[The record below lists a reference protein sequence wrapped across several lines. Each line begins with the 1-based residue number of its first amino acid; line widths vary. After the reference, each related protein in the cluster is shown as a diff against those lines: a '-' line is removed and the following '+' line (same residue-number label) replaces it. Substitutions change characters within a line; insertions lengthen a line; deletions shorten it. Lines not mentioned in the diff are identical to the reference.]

1 MKRLA
6 RGLLYAILLC
16 LLVLV
21 GAVFTL
27 IGTEPGTRWL
37 LKNSVL
43 TSNFNVAVD
52 KVNGTLLGKL
62 ELTGIAYQSG
72 NDAIH
77 IDSLQFDWQPIELL
91 TGKLHIESIK
101 AKTLA
106 ISGFES
112 ESETQEDEAFKI
124 PIIPIE
130 IKLEQF
136 LVEQLTYK
144 TADAETLINRLE
156 TGVSLVNQQI
166 TVAYL
171 KVTTPLLETGGQ
183 GVIELAEHFPL
194 QTELNWRI
202 NLEESPPING
212 GIRID
217 GNLNSLRMSGDVSGP
232 LSLKHNAQIDLSGA
246 SPSFDIALVW
256 QKLQW
261 PLTESTPSI
270 QSGEGRLNIKGTS
283 QAYTIELKSPLQIE
297 KSLITIDLKG
307 FGGIDA
313 LTLESLRIKPEKGE
327 AEFTGDINWGQ
338 SEPAFQLKGH
348 WKSLQWPLSG
358 PPQLQIISGQTSFS
372 GTSNAYQ
379 ISLNTQVKNEQLP
392 SFKLLLNGT
401 GNAES
406 LDIAELSLA
415 PKSGSL
421 TIKGHL
427 SWADHFS
434 YALDLLAKAIN
445 PAEFIADVPGSLNL
459 DAATSGTLTDG
470 KLSGDFTLNKLS
482 GTLHKNPI
490 EGAGKLAFKDDQL
503 TIEKLH
509 LQSGR
514 NKLEADGLLTQAKM
528 QLEATLNAPVLA
540 SLWPG
545 LGGSLIG
552 KIDLT
557 GNYQMPQIKLDLSG
571 MDLKYENDYSL
582 KTISLKLDY
591 PGIAQKPLTLDL
603 LANDLLLNGQQIQ
616 RLGLKGS
623 GPLNQHHFNLE
634 VASNVSNVTA
644 SLNGSWANERWTGS
658 ITQLDLH
665 HPKMDVW
672 RLDQTVNLSLSQF
685 GKGGFLRMSEGCLTR
700 SEAALCFQV
709 EGDLKKDLMA
719 QARIEKLDLSILKL
733 WLPEELVTQGLLNAK
748 LNSTIKGDNINAN
761 LNAEIQGAGVKLYL
775 PDKPPID
782 FRLTST
788 TLTATYQQKQ
798 VNADLVMLLEGQ
810 DFIKAQISGPDH
822 ALDGHIEAVIRDLT
836 LLDVLVPEIEKV
848 KGQFNADVTFSG
860 PTAHPSIQGLIR
872 LTDAGMDIPAAGI
885 QIKNIQLALT
895 PDDAEQGRL
904 KIAGQMESGSGN
916 LLISGFMSPYADQ
929 GFPADIQIGGN
940 NFQISRVPEAAISVS
955 PRLNITHENNRVEIT
970 GDVTID
976 EAILK
981 INELP
986 EHAVQPSEDE
996 VILGQIEIAAVQP
1009 SPINLKT
1016 DISLLLGDKITFD
1029 GFGLSTQLSGR
1040 LRYTG
1045 LSNQQRMQGRVAMN
1059 EGRYKAY
1066 GQDLTVS
1073 KGEFLFNGPLDNP
1086 WLNIEA
1092 TRKATSEDIT
1102 AILKVTGPLKSPQ
1115 TKVSSQPA
1123 LPESEALAYL
1133 ITGRSLES
1141 AGGSQSEALAKAAL
1155 SYGTGQLSWLNAKLG
1170 IDELEFEEKERLED
1184 SAVRLGKFIS
1194 PDFYIG
1200 LSLGFFSNNY
1210 AVLLTKKLSK
1220 HFSLQTRAG
1229 ETQRI
1234 DLKYHIDTE

>member
-1 MKRLA
+1 MKRLVK
-6 RGLLYAILLC
+6 GSLYAILLC
-16 LLVLV
+16 LLVIV
-21 GAVFTL
+21 GAVFTV

-37 LKNSVL
+37 LTNNL
-43 TSNFNVAVD
+43 LASNFHVAVD
-52 KVNGTLLGKL
+52 KVSGTLLGQL
-62 ELTGIAYQSG
+62 ELTGITYQSG
-72 NDAIH
+72 NDAVS
-77 IDSLQFDWQPIELL
+77 IDSLQLDWQPIQLL
-91 TGKLHIESIK
+91 AGKLHIESIK
-101 AKTLA
+101 ATALT
-106 ISGFES
+106 ISGFDGES
-112 ESETQEDEAFKI
+112 EAREDDVLKI
-124 PIIPIE
+124 PVIPIE
-130 IKLEQF
+130 IYLEQF
-136 LVEQLTYK
+136 LIDQLTYK
-144 TADAETLINRLE
+144 TADAETVINRLE
-156 TGVSLVNQQI
+156 SSVSLVNQQI
-166 TVAYL
+166 TIAYL
-171 KVTTPLLETGGQ
+171 KVTTPQLESGGH
-183 GVIELAEHFPL
+183 GVIELTEHFPL
-194 QTELNWRI
+194 QTELNWLLKLEETPPIKGKIRI
-202 NLEESPPING
+202 EGNLE
-212 GIRID
+212 
-217 GNLNSLRMSGDVSGP
+217 SLRISGDISGP
-232 LSLKHNAQIDLSGA
+232 LSIKHDAQINLSGA
-246 SPSFDIALVW
+246 SPSFDVGLVW

-270 QSGEGRLNIKGTS
+270 QSGEGRLNFKGTG
-283 QAYTIELKSPLQIE
+283 QAYTIEFKSPLQIE
-297 KSLITIDLKG
+297 NSLITIDLKG
-307 FGGIDA
+307 FGGSDA
-313 LTLESLRIKPEKGE
+313 LTLESLRIKPQKGE
-327 AEFTGDINWGQ
+327 AVFTGDINWGQ

-348 WKSLQWPLSG
+348 WETLQWPLSG
-358 PPQLQIISGQTSFS
+358 PPQLQIISGQTSFT
-372 GTSNAYQ
+372 GTANAYQ

-392 SFKLLLNGT
+392 PFKVQLTGT

-406 LDIAELSLA
+406 LDITELSLA

-421 TIKGHL
+421 TIKGHV
-427 SWADHFS
+427 SWVDHFS
-434 YALDLLAKAIN
+434 YALNLLAKAIN
-445 PAEFIADVPGSLNL
+445 PAEFIAEVPGSLNL

-470 KLSGDFTLNKLS
+470 KLSGDFTVNKLS
-482 GTLHKNPI
+482 GTLHKNLI
-490 EGAGKLAFKDDQL
+490 EGTGKLVFKNDQL
-503 TIEKLH
+503 SIDKLH

-514 NKLEADGLLTQAKM
+514 NKLEADGYLTQAKM
-528 QLEATLNAPVLA
+528 QLDATVNAPVLA

-545 LGGSLIG
+545 LGGSLTG

-557 GNYQMPQIKLDLSG
+557 GNYQTPQIRLDLSG
-571 MDLKYENDYSL
+571 ADLKYEAAYSL
-582 KTISLKLDY
+582 KTINLKLDY

-603 LANDLLLNGQQIQ
+603 LATDLLLNGQQIQ

-623 GPLNQHHFNLE
+623 GSLNRHHVNLD
-634 VASNVSNVTA
+634 VASNLSDVTA
-644 SLNGSWANERWTGS
+644 SLDGSWANERWTGAL
-658 ITQLDLH
+658 TQLGLH

-672 RLDQTVNLSLSQF
+672 RLDQTVDLSLSRF
-685 GKGGFLRMSEGCLTR
+685 AKGGFLRMSEACLTR

-709 EGDLKKDLMA
+709 EGDLKNDLTA
-719 QARIEKLDLSILKL
+719 QARLEKLDLTVLKL

-748 LNSTIKGDNINAN
+748 LNSTIKGENIDAD
-761 LNAEIQGAGVKLYL
+761 LDAQIQDAGVKVYL

-782 FRLTST
+782 FKLTST

-860 PTAHPSIQGLIR
+860 PTDRPTIQGLIR
-872 LTDAGMDIPAAGI
+872 LTDTEMDIPAAGI
-885 QIKNIQLALT
+885 KIKNIQLALT
-895 PDDAEQGRL
+895 PDILEQGRL
-904 KIAGQMESGSGN
+904 KIAGQLESGSGN

-929 GFPADIQIGGN
+929 GFWADIQIGGK
-940 NFQISRVPEAAISVS
+940 NFQISRVPEATISVS
-955 PRLNITHENNRVEIT
+955 PQLKVIHKDNRIEIT
-970 GDVTID
+970 GDVTLD

-981 INELP
+981 IDELP
-986 EHAVQPSEDE
+986 ENAIKPSEDE
-996 VILGQIEIAAVQP
+996 VILGQTEIAAVKP
-1009 SPINLKT
+1009 SPINLKA
-1016 DISLLLGDKITFD
+1016 DISLLLGDKITFE
-1029 GFGLSTQLSGR
+1029 GFGLSTHLSGR
-1040 LRYTG
+1040 LRY
-1045 LSNQQRMQGRVAMN
+1045 SSQSDQQRMQGRIAMD
-1059 EGRYKAY
+1059 EAKYKAY
-1066 GQDLTVS
+1066 GQDLKVS

-1115 TKVSSQPA
+1115 TKVSSQPV

-1155 SYGTGQLSWLNAKLG
+1155 SYGAGQLSWLNAKLG

-1210 AVLLTKKLSK
+1210 AVLLTKQLSK

-1234 DLKYHIDTE
+1234 DLKYHIDTD

>member
-6 RGLLYAILLC
+6 KGLVCFIALC
-16 LLVLV
+16 LLILV
-21 GAVFTL
+21 CAVFTL

-37 LKNSVL
+37 LKNSLL
-43 TSNFNVAVD
+43 TSNFNLAVD
-52 KVNGTLLGKL
+52 NVNGTLLGNL
-62 ELTGIAYQSG
+62 DITGVFYQSG
-72 NDAIH
+72 NDSIN
-77 IDSLQFDWQPIELL
+77 IGRLQLDWQPVDLL
-91 TGKLHIESIK
+91 AGKLHIDSIK
-101 AKTLA
+101 ATDLA
-106 ISGFES
+106 ISGFEGGS
-112 ESETQEDEAFKI
+112 ESQEDESLKI
-124 PIIPIE
+124 PVIPIE
-130 IKLEQF
+130 INLEQF
-136 LVEQLTYK
+136 LIDQLTYK
-144 TADAETLINRLE
+144 TADAETVINRLE
-156 TGVSLVNQQI
+156 IGATLINQQI

-171 KVTTPLLETGGQ
+171 KVATPQFETGGHA
-183 GVIELAEHFPL
+183 VIELAEHFPL
-194 QTELNWRI
+194 QTELNWLLK
-202 NLEESPPING
+202 LENTPPING
-212 GIRID
+212 GVRID
-217 GNLNSLRMSGDVSGP
+217 GNLESLNLSGDVSGP
-232 LSLKHNAQIDLSGA
+232 LSLKHNAQIDLSGTT
-246 SPSFDIALVW
+246 PIFDVALVW

-261 PLTESTPSI
+261 PLTETPPSI
-270 QSGEGRLNIKGTS
+270 QSGEGRLNITGTS
-283 QAYTIELKSPLQIE
+283 QAYTIELKSPIQIE
-297 KSLITIDLKG
+297 NSLITIDLKG
-307 FGGIDA
+307 FGGIDT
-313 LTLESLRIKPEKGE
+313 LTLESLRIKPETGE
-327 AEFTGDINWGQ
+327 VVFTGDIGWGQ
-338 SEPAFQLKGH
+338 SVPVFQLKGQ
-348 WKSLQWPLSG
+348 WNTLQWPLSG
-358 PPQLQIISGQTSFS
+358 PPQLQIISGQTTFS

-379 ISLNTQVKNEQLP
+379 ISLNTQLKNDQLP
-392 SFKLLLNGT
+392 PFKLQLTGS

-406 LDIAELSLA
+406 LDIAELSLT

-421 TIKGHL
+421 NIKGHL

-434 YALDLLAKAIN
+434 YALDVLVKAIN
-445 PAEFIADVPGSLNL
+445 PAEFIAEVPGSLNL
-459 DAATSGTLTDG
+459 DAATTGSLVDG
-470 KLSGDFTLNKLS
+470 KFSGDFLLKKLS
-482 GTLHKNPI
+482 GTLHNNPI
-490 EGAGKLAFKDDQL
+490 EGSGKLAIKDEQL

-514 NKLEADGLLTQAKM
+514 NKLEADGFLTQAKM
-528 QLEATLNAPVLA
+528 QLEATLNAPALS

-545 LGGSLIG
+545 LSGSLMG
-552 KIDLT
+552 NTSLT
-557 GNYQMPQIKLDLSG
+557 GNYQTPQIKLNLSG
-571 MDLKYENDYSL
+571 ADLNYDAYSL
-582 KTISLKLDY
+582 KAISVKLDY
-591 PGIAQKPLTLDL
+591 PGIAQKPITLDL
-603 LANDLLLNGQQIQ
+603 VANNLLMNDQHIQ
-616 RLGLKGS
+616 RLDLKGN
-623 GPLNQHHFNLE
+623 GLLNRHQFNLD
-634 VASNVSNVTA
+634 VVSNLSNVTTRIY
-644 SLNGSWANERWTGS
+644 GSWANDRWTGT
-658 ITQLDLH
+658 IEQLDVH

-672 RLDQTVNLSLSQF
+672 RLDRAINLNLSQI
-685 GKGGFLRMSEGCLTR
+685 GQGGFLRMSEGCLIR
-700 SEAALCFQV
+700 SEAAVCFQA
-709 EGDLKKDLMA
+709 EGDLKKSLTL

-733 WLPEELVTQGLLNAK
+733 WLPEELDTQGLLNVK
-748 LNSTIKGDNINAN
+748 LNSTIKGENINAN
-761 LNAEIQGAGVKLYL
+761 LNAEILGAGVKFNL

-810 DFIKAQISGPDH
+810 DFIKAHISGPDH

-836 LLDVLVPEIEKV
+836 LLDVLIPNIEKV

-860 PTAHPSIQGLIR
+860 PVDRPSIKGLIR
-872 LTDAGMDIPAAGI
+872 LSDAGMDIPAAGI

-895 PDDAEQGRL
+895 PDDVQQGRL
-904 KIAGQMESGSGN
+904 KIAGQLESGSGN
-916 LLISGFMSPYADQ
+916 LVISGFMLPNAEQ
-929 GFPADIQIGGN
+929 GFPADIQIGGK
-940 NFQISRVPEAAISVS
+940 NFQITRVPEAAISVS
-955 PRLNITHENNRVEIT
+955 PQLNILHKDNQVEIK
-970 GDVTID
+970 GNVTID

-986 EHAVQPSEDE
+986 EQAVKPSEDE
-996 VILGQIEIAAVQP
+996 IILGQTEIAAVQS
-1009 SPINLKT
+1009 SPIHLKT
-1016 DISLLLGDKITFD
+1016 DISLLLGDKVTFD

-1040 LRYTG
+1040 LRYTD

-1059 EGRYKAY
+1059 EAKYKAY

-1155 SYGTGQLSWLNAKLG
+1155 SYGAGQLSWLNAKLG

-1210 AVLLTKKLSK
+1210 AVLLKRQLTK

-1234 DLKYHIDTE
+1234 DLKYHIDTD